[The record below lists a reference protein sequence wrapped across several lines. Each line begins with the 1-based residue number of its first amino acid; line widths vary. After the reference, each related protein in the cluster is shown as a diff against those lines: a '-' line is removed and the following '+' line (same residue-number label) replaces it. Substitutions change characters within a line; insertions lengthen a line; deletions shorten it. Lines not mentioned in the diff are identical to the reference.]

1 MIEES
6 QSRRS
11 FIRGAFILGGAA
23 LFTKILSAVYK
34 VPYQNIT
41 GDEGMYVYQQVYPLY
56 SVLLILAT
64 AGFPAAISKMVSEK
78 WFNGQFEGAR
88 QIFRISIIILFLLGL
103 VFFLLLF
110 FGAGQLAEWMGNR
123 NLLTLPIQT
132 VSFALLIVP
141 FLAVMRGFFQ
151 GQQNMVPTATSQIIE
166 QMIRVA
172 TILAFA
178 WYFMDAGLGIV
189 YAGAGAVFGATTG
202 AVGAFFVLLFYW
214 HKNQLNQ
221 GSVQNPAASS
231 GMEPPQ
237 KVIKTIFRLSL
248 PICIGSLILPV
259 FSLVDSFTVAN
270 FMVDLGWEME
280 SAIRLKG
287 VYDRGQPLIQVA
299 TFFATAIALSIVP
312 AISEAK
318 AKGKENELENQSCL
332 ALQLTWAMGLPASVG
347 LAVIAEPAN
356 VMLFEDQAGSDALS
370 ILALTGIFSTLS
382 IVTAG
387 ILQGLGKVY
396 LPAIYLLIG
405 VVMKTGLNA
414 LLIPVWDIRGAAAA
428 TVIAFA
434 CTALLQFLK
443 LRQLF
448 QWKTWFHR
456 KTLLTG
462 WSIIWMGFA
471 VYGVSYGV
479 QRLMLPVME
488 FRLAMMITTLISI
501 LTGIIG
507 YLWALLRFGAWTR
520 ADLEKVPK
528 LRRKLV
534 PLLDKWG
541 WLPDRRE

>member
-1 MIEES
+1 MKE
-6 QSRRS
+6 SRRS
-11 FIRGAFILGGAA
+11 FIRGAVILGGAA

-41 GDEGMYVYQQVYPLY
+41 GDEGMYIYQQVYPLY

-78 WFNGQFEGAR
+78 WSDGQFEGAR
-88 QIFRISIIILFLLGL
+88 QIFRISVISLFLLGL

-123 NLLTLPIQT
+123 EQLTLPIQT

-141 FLAVMRGFFQ
+141 FPAVMRGFFQ
-151 GQQNMVPTATSQIIE
+151 GQQNMVPTANSQMIE
-166 QMIRVA
+166 QIIRVA
-172 TILAFA
+172 TILILA
-178 WYFMDAGLGIV
+178 WYFMDVGLGIV

-202 AVGAFFVLLFYW
+202 AVGALFVLLFYW
-214 HKNQLNQ
+214 RKAQRNRE
-221 GSVQNPAASS
+221 SVPTPGKSS
-231 GMEPPQ
+231 GLEPPQ

-270 FMVDLGWEME
+270 YLVDIGWEME
-280 SAIRLKG
+280 RSIRLKG
-287 VYDRGQPLIQVA
+287 VFDRGQPLIQVA

-318 AKGKENELENQSCL
+318 AKHRKKEVEDQSRL
-332 ALQLTWAMGLPASVG
+332 ALQLTWGLGLPASVG
-347 LAVIAEPAN
+347 LAVIAEPVN
-356 VMLFEDQAGSDALS
+356 VMLFEDQAGSDALA
-370 ILALTGIFSTLS
+370 ILAFTGVFSTLAM
-382 IVTAG
+382 VTAG

-405 VVMKTGLNA
+405 IVLKTGLNA
-414 LLIPVWDIRGAAAA
+414 LLIPVWDIRGAAVA
-428 TVIAFA
+428 TVIAFV

-443 LRQLF
+443 LRRIF
-448 QWKTWFHR
+448 QWTTWFHR

-462 WSIIWMGFA
+462 WAVIWMGFA

-479 QRLMLPVME
+479 QRLILPALE
-488 FRLAMMITTLISI
+488 FRLAMMITALLSVPAGMIV
-501 LTGIIG
+501 
-507 YLWALLRFGAWTR
+507 YLWASFRFGAWTR
-520 ADLEKVPK
+520 DDLEKVPK
-528 LRRKLV
+528 LQRKLV

-541 WLPDRRE
+541 WLPDNRE